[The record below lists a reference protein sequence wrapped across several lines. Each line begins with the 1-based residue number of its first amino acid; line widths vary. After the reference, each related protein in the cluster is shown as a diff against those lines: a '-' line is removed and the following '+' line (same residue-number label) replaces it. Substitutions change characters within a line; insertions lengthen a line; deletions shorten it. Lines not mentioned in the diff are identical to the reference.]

1 LSFEFLYSSIQLLL
15 CANSNSWRSI
25 GHIKSIEIIDLVL
38 STFWLCL
45 TWKPLA
51 GLEQAVRWII
61 VPPLSGQ
68 VQIRMDLS
76 ENWAPENFKTIPA
89 SSPARALGRQRLFA
103 CLSPCHETIP
113 CRTPAGKS
121 GRSVVELLPVSI
133 ATAINSGLL
142 KATLEVWPG
151 MV

>member
-1 LSFEFLYSSIQLLL
+1 LLSFEFLYSSIQLLL
-15 CANSNSWRSI
+15 CANSNSRCSV
-25 GHIKSIEIIDLVL
+25 GHIKSIEISDLVL

-68 VQIRMDLS
+68 LQIRMGLS
-76 ENWAPENFKTIPA
+76 ENWAEIFKTIPA

-113 CRTPAGKS
+113 MDASRK
-121 GRSVVELLPVSI
+121 
-133 ATAINSGLL
+133 
-142 KATLEVWPG
+142 KWPFSRG
-151 MV
+151 TSASFNCFSPQ